1 MTNESNSAKSKNGY
15 NLNAIVREKLEMK
28 LANEEIISYQNEPRY
43 AYPGYVKEQFSPD
56 GEIVKKNGEVVVF
69 DNTTTARHDRFKQKQ
84 WDANGI
90 KASLEGEYVKYF
102 IIVPDFEDIGND
114 STREKEIY
122 NVENEKKKIHSSGY
136 YSQIDDILTVSE
148 FMEYLN

>member
-15 NLNAIVREKLEMK
+15 NLNAIVKEKLEIK
-28 LANEEIISYQNEPRY
+28 LTNKEINSYENEPRY
-43 AYPGYVKEQFSPD
+43 AYPGYAKGQFSPD
-56 GEIVKKNGEVVVF
+56 GEVIKKNGEKIVF

-90 KASLEGEYVKYF
+90 KTSLKGENVKYF
-102 IIVPDFEDIGND
+102 IIVPDFENIGND
-114 STREKEIY
+114 STREKEIK
-122 NVENEKKKIHSSGY
+122 NVINEKVKIHSMGY
-136 YSQIDDILTVSE
+136 FSQIDDILTVSE